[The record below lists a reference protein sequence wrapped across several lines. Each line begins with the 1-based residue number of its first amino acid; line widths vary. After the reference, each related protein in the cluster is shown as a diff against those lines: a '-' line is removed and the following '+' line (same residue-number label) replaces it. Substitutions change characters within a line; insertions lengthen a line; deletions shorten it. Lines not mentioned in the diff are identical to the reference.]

1 MTSEQSSAKGSESE
15 AKSAA
20 LQREQA
26 LLDRTKHALFSHM
39 RHELRTPVNAIIGY
53 SELLLEEAED
63 RGVGGFVS
71 DLEKIRLGGRHL
83 LELVNEI
90 LDASK
95 TDADKIDWETF
106 GVELRLHL
114 RTPLNDVIG
123 YTDLLLEEAEEV
135 DAADVIDDLKKIRL
149 AGDRMLAMTEDLVNL
164 VRIAA
169 GKMDL
174 DLGSSD
180 KSAMI
185 QELVATIRPVE
196 EKEVVAPEGERGFL
210 LVVDD
215 NEMNRDMLSRRL
227 QRQGHKV
234 AVAENGRHA
243 LEMMQAQKFDLIL
256 LDMMMPEMNGY
267 QVLEHLRKDE
277 TLRGIPVIMISAM
290 DEIDSVVRCIE
301 MGAEDYLTKPFNPV
315 LLRARIGACL
325 EKKFLRDREVSYL
338 RQIEEEKKRA
348 DDLLHVIFPAPIV
361 QELKATD
368 EVAPRR
374 HENVAVLFTD
384 LVGFTAYCENREPEE
399 IVDRLQ
405 QLTVEFEEIAL
416 RQSLQKIKTIGDA
429 FMATAGLLEPLE
441 NPVLNCV
448 RCGLEM
454 VEATKRTSAQWQ
466 VRVGIHVGPVV
477 AGVVGHRQYL
487 YDLWG
492 DTVNTASRMES
503 NGRPGA
509 VTLSREAWQRVWH
522 LYRGSSLG
530 SVAVK
535 GKGLLEIFIIEGP
548 IPANFPER
556 PEG

>member
-1 MTSEQSSAKGSESE
+1 MTDERSSAKGSESE
-15 AKSAA
+15 TTHGTADPQGEKAILA
-20 LQREQA
+20 
-26 LLDRTKHALFSHM
+26 RTKHALLSHM
-39 RHELRTPVNAIIGY
+39 RHELRTPINAIIGY

-63 RGVGGFVS
+63 RGAGAFVS
-71 DLEKIRLGGRHL
+71 DLEKIRLGGRRL

-95 TDADKIDWETF
+95 TDVDKIDWETF
-106 GVELRLHL
+106 GADLRHHL

-123 YTDLLLEEAEEV
+123 YTDLLLEEAEELNAGHV
-135 DAADVIDDLKKIRL
+135 MDDLKKIRQ

-164 VRIAA
+164 VHIAA

-174 DLGSSD
+174 DLGSFEST
-180 KSAMI
+180 MI

-196 EKEVVAPEGERGFL
+196 EKESAIPEGERGFL

-227 QRQGHKV
+227 QRQGHTV
-234 AVAENGRHA
+234 AVAENGRQA
-243 LEMMQAQKFDLIL
+243 LEMMQAQQFDLIL

-267 QVLEHLRKDE
+267 QVLEHLKKGE
-277 TLRGIPVIMISAM
+277 TLRDIPVIMISAM
-290 DEIDSVVRCIE
+290 DEIESVVRCIE

-325 EKKFLRDREVSYL
+325 EKKFLRDREVSHL
-338 RQIEEEKKRA
+338 RQIEEERKRA

-384 LVGFTAYCENREPEE
+384 LVGFTAYCESREPEE

-405 QLTVEFEEIAL
+405 QLTVVFEEIAL
-416 RQSLQKIKTIGDA
+416 RYSLQKIKTIGDA

-448 RCGLEM
+448 QCGLEM
-454 VEATKRTSAQWQ
+454 VEATRRASDQWQ
-466 VRVGIHVGPVV
+466 VRVGVHVGPVV
-477 AGVVGHRQYL
+477 AGVIGHRQYL

-509 VTLSREAWQRVWH
+509 VTLSAEAWQAISH

-535 GKGLLEIFIIEGP
+535 GKGLLEIFIIEGS
-548 IPANFPER
+548 ISSVV
-556 PEG
+556 G